1 MREVTSIQ
9 SKISFVCFLFTD
21 TTHKFFLSQSYMD
34 WALQQQF
41 RDSLVSRRM
50 DVQLIYRTRDTNGMI
65 FHVTGEGI
73 GEFIKLE
80 VESNV
85 PSENFSLDL
94 KGNMCLPAIL
104 LVCSNGFVK

>member
-1 MREVTSIQ
+1 MWEKLVKYSL
-9 SKISFVCFLFTD
+9 SKISFTYVLFTD

-34 WALQQQF
+34 WGLQQQF
-41 RDSLVSRRM
+41 RDSLVSKRM

-80 VESNV
+80 VESHIL
-85 PSENFSLDL
+85 SENSSLEM
-94 KGNMCLPAIL
+94 KG
-104 LVCSNGFVK
+104 

>member
-1 MREVTSIQ
+1 
-9 SKISFVCFLFTD
+9 
-21 TTHKFFLSQSYMD
+21 MD

-94 KGNMCLPAIL
+94 KGNMCLPAML
-104 LVCSNGFVK
+104 LVCSNGFVKWFNVLHIVY

>member
-1 MREVTSIQ
+1 
-9 SKISFVCFLFTD
+9 
-21 TTHKFFLSQSYMD
+21 MD

-94 KGNMCLPAIL
+94 KGYMCLPAML